1 MLIDNVA
8 GPGFGML
15 LKLLRRG
22 GRYVTSGAIAG
33 PVVSLDLRH
42 IYLKDI
48 RLIGCTAW
56 DETVF
61 QS

>member
-1 MLIDNVA
+1 
-8 GPGFGML
+8 ML

-33 PVVSLDLRH
+33 PFVSLDLRD

-61 QS
+61 QT

>member
-1 MLIDNVA
+1 
-8 GPGFGML
+8 ML

-22 GRYVTSGAIAG
+22 GRYVTSGAIAE
-33 PVVSLDLRH
+33 PFVSLDLRD

-61 QS
+61 QT